1 MLTPYKIA
9 DYCKKYQPEW
19 TCTMPDGCPPEEVLV
34 PSEHPFFRLAKQA
47 NAYSE
52 ADFKT
57 YAEADPLRHWGE
69 HTPIPD
75 VKLNNAENMR
85 RLTLTNTL
93 EYYDVPQILTAAD
106 ATGTRYLCTLY
117 EQTADGYH
125 YLGVQISEPRL
136 MAFIGGQLDLRD
148 AYQHP
153 EVDNALYVV
162 EVSGEALNATTLLQP
177 ADLTEAMLPEA
188 GYYYDAADLTDE
200 ADDATDTYQLEV
212 PARDRITFSTLIAR
226 MGWPA
231 LSLRKTIGKVAV
243 L

>member
-1 MLTPYKIA
+1 MVAHTK
-9 DYCKKYQPEW
+9 
-19 TCTMPDGCPPEEVLV
+19 V
-34 PSEHPFFRLAKQA
+34 P
-47 NAYSE
+47 N
-52 ADFKT
+52 
-57 YAEADPLRHWGE
+57 
-69 HTPIPD
+69 
-75 VKLNNAENMR
+75 VKPNNAEDMR

-93 EYYDVPQILTAAD
+93 EYYDVPQILAAAD

-117 EQTADGYH
+117 EQTAEGYH

-153 EVDNALYVV
+153 EVDNALYLV
-162 EVSGEALNATTLLQP
+162 ETRDEQLTATTLLQP
-177 ADLTEAMLPEA
+177 TDLTEAMLPEA

-200 ADDATDTYQLEV
+200 AESATDTYQLEV

-231 LSLRKTIGKVAV
+231 LSLRKTIGKVAA